1 MKKRKEDNT
10 DNKPKNKKI
19 PFLITISYL
28 LSFLVIR
35 LLVILVGSAHT
46 EFAQTVNQGPPG
58 VDFHIGRNIILFGY
72 HIHHFYF
79 GIILIAIAGWLSLV
93 KYSKIKI
100 ERVAVLYGIGLGLL
114 MDEIGLLLTW
124 GDYYSGLSY
133 LLSLFLLG
141 LFLSILFFPSFW
153 KEFKKEHTKKGGSFI
168 FKKLDLVIKVTDF
181 LSLKLEK
188 TDKIR
193 VYIVGIAYLLVGVFI
208 LLYPKFIYYWI
219 AGLFFLQG
227 ISLLVKGSA

>member
-1 MKKRKEDNT
+1 M
-10 DNKPKNKKI
+10 KNKEVKKNKNRKI
-19 PFLITISYL
+19 PFIITISYL

-35 LLVILVGSAHT
+35 LLVTIAGSAQS
-46 EFAQTVNQGPPG
+46 EFAKTVHQGPPG
-58 VDFHIGRNIILFGY
+58 VSFHIGRNIILFGY

-79 GIILIAIAGWLSLV
+79 GIILIAFAGWLSLV
-93 KYSKIKI
+93 KYQKIKI

-124 GDYYSGLSY
+124 GDYYSSLSY

-141 LFLSILFFPSFW
+141 VFLNVLYFPSFW
-153 KEFKKEHTKKGGSFI
+153 KEFKEEHTKKKESFF
-168 FKKLDLVIKVTDF
+168 FKKLDLVIKLTDF

-188 TDKIR
+188 TEKIR
-193 VYIVGIAYLLVGVFI
+193 VYFVGVAYLLVGIFI
-208 LLYPKFIYYWI
+208 LVYPRFVYYWI